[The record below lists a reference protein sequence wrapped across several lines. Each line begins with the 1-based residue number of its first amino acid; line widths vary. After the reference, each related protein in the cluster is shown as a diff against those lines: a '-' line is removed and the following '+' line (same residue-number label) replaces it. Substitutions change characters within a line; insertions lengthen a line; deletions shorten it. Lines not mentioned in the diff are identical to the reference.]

1 MPDSVLLVDYENIG
15 KIDLGAIPAGV
26 RVPFFFG
33 ASPKRVPT
41 ACCGGAARSAP
52 PGHTRRQR
60 GAARGSPAAARGD
73 TEDQAPAQA
82 QGPHRRA
89 ALALLEESPRARAAG
104 SGG

>member
-33 ASPKRVPT
+33 ASQKSVPT
-41 ACCGGAARSAP
+41 EFLKAARSAP